1 MTPNRR
7 RGFVLLCVATYA
19 HFVAMGI
26 FLAALPL
33 FITRSLG
40 GTRTAVGLAV
50 GAFSV
55 SAVLLRPIVGRGMD
69 LRGRRRFLVGGPLLL
84 AVSSAGLF
92 VANAIPVV
100 VFLRLL
106 QGAAG
111 ASFYT
116 AGATVA
122 TDMAPP
128 QRRAEYIAR
137 FSLFLYG
144 GFATGPA
151 LGEFLVGRWGF
162 NAAWG
167 VACAAAGTAAL
178 VSSFVPETLGDS
190 DRDRE
195 QAVRPAGSAGSAGR
209 AGPAGSSFPAPAA
222 GPVVTT
228 SAPATAATAAGPT
241 TPAPPAPAT
250 VPPTPRRLAGFL
262 HPAAFGPGFVIMNAA
277 VGYVAISTFSPL
289 YARHIGMESSGPLYV
304 VFALTVLS
312 VRLFAGRLAD
322 VYGRERVGLPAL
334 AIGAAAFALLAA
346 QPAPAL
352 AYIGVGGFAVAFALL
367 FPALMA
373 LTVDGVPEPER
384 GAALG
389 SYTAFF
395 DIGASV
401 GSYAI
406 GALADNFGFGVAFS
420 LPSVLCVVGFA
431 SLLRIAARARLA
443 TVADGGEA
451 GADRLDEPPF
461 PEPAGS

>member
-1 MTPNRR
+1 MPDSPPRSPRQPLERAHR
-7 RGFVLLCVATYA
+7 RGFVLLCGATYA

-26 FLAALPL
+26 FLSALPL
-33 FITRSLG
+33 FITRSLDG
-40 GTRTAVGLAV
+40 SRTSVGVAV

-69 LRGRRRFLVGGPLLL
+69 KRGRRPFLVGGPVLL

-92 VANAIPVV
+92 AANAIPVV
-100 VFLRLL
+100 VLLRLL

-111 ASFYT
+111 ACYYT

-122 TDMAPP
+122 TDMAPD

-151 LGEFLVGRWGF
+151 LGEFLVSQWGF
-162 NAAWG
+162 GAAWG
-167 VACAAAGTAAL
+167 VALGAAATAAAVGSLVPETLIQSVPEPAAAAAAGTA
-178 VSSFVPETLGDS
+178 P
-190 DRDRE
+190 
-195 QAVRPAGSAGSAGR
+195 AVKPA
-209 AGPAGSSFPAPAA
+209 
-222 GPVVTT
+222 
-228 SAPATAATAAGPT
+228 
-241 TPAPPAPAT
+241 
-250 VPPTPRRLAGFL
+250 RRRFL
-262 HPAAFGPGFVIMNAA
+262 HPAALGPGFVIMNAA

-289 YARHIGMESSGPLYV
+289 YARHIGMGSSGPLYV

-334 AIGAAAFALLAA
+334 AIGALAFALLAS
-346 QPAPAL
+346 QPPPAL
-352 AYIGVGGFAVAFALL
+352 AFVGVAGFGISFALL

-373 LTVDGVPEPER
+373 LTVDSVSEPER

-395 DIGASV
+395 DIGASG

-406 GALADNFGFGVAFS
+406 GALADHFGFGVAFT

-431 SLLRIAARARLA
+431 ALLRIAARTRAAPR
-443 TVADGGEA
+443 ADS
-451 GADRLDEPPF
+451 PPL